1 MILDRKACFAGV
13 VICSLLFALSVPMLL
28 GIGNLPEEAFGQD
41 VLTLSQVSSAD
52 PIEESIAT
60 GLAEVEGVSACSPEV
75 YSFCV
80 IGDEPVFVRGVVL
93 AEFLKIDD
101 AALMAG
107 ALNESWRFAV
117 LGEGLANRLDVGV
130 GDRLVLTGSISPS
143 VAEVNVTGIYQ
154 STNGTNDLL
163 VPLWVARQLCG
174 LGDTHIHSMRLRASN
189 ATAVADYLDGTGSPV
204 IISQGGGSVS
214 TPINTDQNVTTEQQ
228 LALRYLDS
236 PSFKASNGSYV
247 SLFVQ
252 EGTENIQVVVIG
264 FVALEGML
272 TFMGTTAVLARGF
285 SNKRKDIG
293 VLAAIGASR
302 ERIVLIALKEVAPVA
317 LAACAIG
324 VAGGMGSAML
334 TRDAGAVVMFG
345 RAVEPTLTFGL
356 ALLIFAS
363 TLIISL
369 IAGAVA
375 AYSHASARPDSSM
388 RESGEE
394 KLGGEGIDLGAVLE
408 GA

>member
-13 VICSLLFALSVPMLL
+13 AICSLLFALSVPMLL

-60 GLAEVEGVSACSPEV
+60 GLGEVEGVSACSPEV

-93 AEFLKIDD
+93 DEFLKIDD
-101 AALMAG
+101 AALMDG

-117 LGEGLANRLDVGV
+117 LGEGLAHRLGVGV

-154 STNGTNDLL
+154 SANGTNDLL
-163 VPLWVARQLCG
+163 VPLWVARPLCG
-174 LGDTHIHSMRLRASN
+174 LAGDYVHAMRLRASN
-189 ATAVADYLDGTGSPV
+189 MTAVSEYLLGTGSPV
-204 IISQGGGSVS
+204 VISAGGGSAS
-214 TPINTDQNVTTEQQ
+214 TPINTNSTVTPEQQ

-252 EGTENIQVVVIG
+252 EGTENVQVVIIG
-264 FVALEGML
+264 FVALEGAL
-272 TFMGTTAVLARGF
+272 TFIGTTAVLARGF

-302 ERIVLIALKEVAPVA
+302 ERIVLIALTEVAPVA
-317 LAACAIG
+317 LAACLIG
-324 VAGGMGSAML
+324 VSAGMGAAML
-334 TRDAGAVVMFG
+334 ARDAGAVVMFG
-345 RAVEPTLTFGL
+345 RAVEPMLTMGL
-356 ALLIFAS
+356 ALVIFAS
-363 TLIISL
+363 TLL
-369 IAGAVA
+369 IALGAGAVA
-375 AYSHASARPDSSM
+375 AYSHASARPESVM

-394 KLGGEGIDLGAVLE
+394 KLGGAGISLDDALE
-408 GA
+408 G